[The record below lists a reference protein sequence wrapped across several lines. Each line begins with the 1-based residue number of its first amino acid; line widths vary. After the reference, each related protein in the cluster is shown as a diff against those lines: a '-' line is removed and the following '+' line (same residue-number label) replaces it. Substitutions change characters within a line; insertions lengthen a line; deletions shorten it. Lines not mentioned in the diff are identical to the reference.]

1 MTRKEQDKPQSNK
14 SRYLMAAIPLV
25 VVAGLFGVF
34 GWQILFGRDP
44 SEIPS
49 VLIGKSAPQLKLPAL
64 EGSGLPALT
73 SSEIE
78 GKLTLVNVFASWC
91 IPCREEHPFIMALS
105 RDPDINV
112 VGINYKDNPDNA
124 LRFLGELGN
133 PYSAVGVDRKGVAAI
148 DWGVYGIPESFV
160 VGPDGTIIFKKVGPI
175 DARSYEQEIL
185 PVINRTVGPASK
197 LMN

>member
-1 MTRKEQDKPQSNK
+1 MTDNQVKSGSGR
-14 SRYLMAAIPLV
+14 SRYLIAALPLF
-25 VVAGLFGVF
+25 VVATLFGVF
-34 GWQILFGRDP
+34 GWQIMFGRDP

-49 VLIGKSAPQLKLPAL
+49 VLIGKKAPQLDLPAL
-64 EGSGLPALT
+64 EGSQLPALT
-73 SSEIE
+73 SDEID

-105 RDPDINV
+105 RDPQINV

-133 PYSAVGVDRKGVAAI
+133 PYSAVGVDRKGAAAI

-175 DARSYEQEIL
+175 DAKSYEREIL

>member
-1 MTRKEQDKPQSNK
+1 MTDNQVKSGSGR
-14 SRYLMAAIPLV
+14 SRYLIAALPLF
-25 VVAGLFGVF
+25 VVATLFGVF
-34 GWQILFGRDP
+34 GWQIMFGRDP

-49 VLIGKSAPQLKLPAL
+49 VLIGKKAPQLDLPAL
-64 EGSGLPALT
+64 EGSQLPALT
-73 SSEIE
+73 SDEID

-105 RDPDINV
+105 RDPQINV

-133 PYSAVGVDRKGVAAI
+133 PYSAVGVDRKGAAAI

-175 DARSYEQEIL
+175 DAKSYEREIL

-197 LMN
+197 QIN

>member
-1 MTRKEQDKPQSNK
+1 MTDNQVKSGSGR
-14 SRYLMAAIPLV
+14 SRYLIAALPLV

-34 GWQILFGRDP
+34 GWQIMFGRDP

-49 VLIGKSAPQLKLPAL
+49 VLIGKKAPQLDLPAL
-64 EGSGLPALT
+64 EGSQLPALT
-73 SSEIE
+73 SDEID

-105 RDPDINV
+105 RDPQINV

-133 PYSAVGVDRKGVAAI
+133 PYSAVGVDRKGAAAI

-175 DARSYEQEIL
+175 DAKSYEREIL

-197 LMN
+197 QIN